1 MKYGNAKQERTRHIS
16 GFPPARDESFR
27 QKAGGQA
34 LTEVAKPIG
43 YHETKCE
50 MREGGESGSVVLML
64 LMLLLLL
71 LKLNVFPYPSS
82 LCFLHAVEIVMP
94 PGYDLIRLKKNK
106 NKLRVS

>member
-50 MREGGESGSVVLML
+50 MREGG
-64 LMLLLLL
+64 
-71 LKLNVFPYPSS
+71 
-82 LCFLHAVEIVMP
+82 
-94 PGYDLIRLKKNK
+94 
-106 NKLRVS
+106 

>member
-1 MKYGNAKQERTRHIS
+1 MKSGNAKHDETRHIS
-16 GFPPARDESFR
+16 GFLPARDESFR

-50 MREGGESGSVVLML
+50 MREGGESGSVVF
-64 LMLLLLL
+64 MLLLLL
-71 LKLNVFPYPSS
+71 LLELNVFPYPSS